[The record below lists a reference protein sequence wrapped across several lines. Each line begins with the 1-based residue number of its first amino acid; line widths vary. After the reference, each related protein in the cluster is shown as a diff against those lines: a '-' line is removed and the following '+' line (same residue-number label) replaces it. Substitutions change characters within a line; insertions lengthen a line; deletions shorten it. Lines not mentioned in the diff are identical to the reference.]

1 MAEADSMGEP
11 PQFQLCLVGGT
22 FDRLHAG
29 HRLLLDAAVRSAN
42 RIEIHVTSDAMAD
55 QKSVNMQS
63 FETRRDELLNWA
75 ERHAHKRVSVHEL
88 LDSHGPAPSHLT
100 ADCIVATPETK
111 GECERINLKRE
122 EHGLPSLHIVE
133 VAHLMDVGGGILSS
147 SRIRNGLVDMDGHPW
162 FSPDWEGAVLKM
174 HTRAEPELKTPMGTL
189 YKGPEATPEVAMLSA
204 LEEINTDETILI
216 AVGDV
221 TVSTLLDLD
230 VVPDIGFID
239 GQTKRQALPT
249 DQHVDLS
256 AFTHVLHA
264 SNPAGVLT
272 PSLRQAV
279 AHAAV
284 LEEPVAVVVDGEEDL
299 APLFVHLHVPLH
311 AVVLYGQP
319 NEGVVVQPSTLAT
332 KARCRRLLELF
343 EVV

>member
-1 MAEADSMGEP
+1 MGGA

-42 RIEIHVTSDAMAD
+42 RVEIHVTSDAMAD

-63 FETRRDELLNWA
+63 FETRRDELLNWV
-75 ERHAHKRVSVHEL
+75 EIHAPRRVSVYEL
-88 LDSHGPAPSHLT
+88 TDRHGPAPSHSS
-100 ADCIVATPETK
+100 ADCIVATPETT

-122 EHGLPSLHIVE
+122 EQGLPPLHIIE
-133 VAHLMDVGGGILSS
+133 VAHLLDVGGGILSS
-147 SRIRNGLVDMDGHPW
+147 SRIRNGAVDMDGHPW

-174 HTRAEPELKTPMGTL
+174 HERAEPELKTPMGTL
-189 YKGPEATPEVAMLSA
+189 YKGPEVTPEVAMLSA
-204 LEEINTDETILI
+204 LEEIQTDETILI

-221 TVSTLLDLD
+221 TVSTLLELD
-230 VVPDIGFID
+230 VVPDIAFVD
-239 GQTKRQALPT
+239 GQTKRQALGE
-249 DQHVDLS
+249 DQQVDLS
-256 AFTHVLHA
+256 AFSHVLHA

-272 PSLRQAV
+272 PSLREAV
-279 AHAAV
+279 AQAAV
-284 LEEPVAVVVDGEEDL
+284 LEEPVVVVVEGEEDL
-299 APLFVHLHVPLH
+299 APLYVHLHVPLH

-319 NEGVVVQPSTLAT
+319 NEGVVVQPSNLAT

-343 EVV
+343 EVM

>member
-1 MAEADSMGEP
+1 MGGA
-11 PQFQLCLVGGT
+11 PQFRLCLVGGT

-42 RIEIHVTSDAMAD
+42 RVEIHVTNDAMAD

-75 ERHAHKRVSVHEL
+75 EQNAHKRVSIHEL
-88 LDSHGPAPSHLT
+88 TDTHGPAPSHPT

-133 VAHLMDVGGGILSS
+133 VAHLLDVGGGILSS

-162 FSPDWEGAVLKM
+162 FSPEWENAVLKM
-174 HTRAEPELKTPMGTL
+174 HKRAEPELKTPMGTL
-189 YKGPEATPEVAMLSA
+189 YKGPEDTPEVAMLSA
-204 LEEINTDETILI
+204 LEEIDTDETVLI

-239 GQTKRQALPT
+239 GQTKRQALAT
-249 DQHVDLS
+249 EECVDLS
-256 AFTHVLHA
+256 VFTHVLRA
-264 SNPAGVLT
+264 SNPAGLLT
-272 PSLRQAV
+272 PDLRQAV
-279 AHAAV
+279 AQAAV

-319 NEGVVVQPSTLAT
+319 NEGVVVQPSTLET

>member
-1 MAEADSMGEP
+1 MGGA

-29 HRLLLDAAVRSAN
+29 HRLLLNAAVRAAN
-42 RIEIHVTSDAMAD
+42 RVEIHVTSDTMAD

-63 FETRRDELLNWA
+63 FETRRDELLNWV
-75 ERHAHKRVSVHEL
+75 ELHAPQRVSVHEL
-88 LDSHGPAPSHLT
+88 TDRHGPAPSHST

-111 GECERINLKRE
+111 GECDRINLKRS
-122 EHGLPSLHIVE
+122 EHGLPPLHVIE
-133 VAHLMDVGGGILSS
+133 VAHLLDVGGGILSS
-147 SRIRNGLVDMDGHPW
+147 SRIRNGVVDMDGHPW
-162 FSPDWEGAVLKM
+162 FSPEWEGAVLKM
-174 HTRAEPELKTPMGTL
+174 HARAEPELKTPMGTL
-189 YKGPEATPEVAMLSA
+189 YKGPEATPEVAMSSA

-221 TVSTLLDLD
+221 TVSTLLEMD
-230 VVPDIGFID
+230 VVPDIGFVD
-239 GQTKRQALPT
+239 GQTKRQALGE
-249 DQHVDLS
+249 DQQVDLS
-256 AFTHVLHA
+256 AFSYVLHA

-279 AHAAV
+279 AQAAV
-284 LEEPVAVVVDGEEDL
+284 LEEPVVVVVDGEEDL
-299 APLFVHLHVPLH
+299 APLYIHLHVPLH

-319 NEGVVVQPSTLAT
+319 NEGVVVQPSSLVT